1 MALLLSAKNSTG
13 YRGVTRER
21 NRFRA
26 VSRSGSNTTVE
37 LGRYDSAVAAA
48 VAVAKHVEA
57 EEAKGGAEAER
68 AAEARAERDAERK
81 AARKAGKKAAAG
93 AKGSSTE
100 QRGPEAADKPRAAAG
115 GAAGSSDDG
124 VAGGAGGSKGGGG
137 SVYNPTGLPT
147 EHEGVKLVLSPPRAA
162 GYPSPQPYT
171 PGPYPDP
178 WPTPT
183 LTLNPDP
190 DAEPSLQAGALRKER
205 HGLPRRHAR
214 GKPLHRAPVCAGGHG
229 ARTWHMRM
237 RMHMHMHTC
246 SMAAPVGY
254 H

>member
-57 EEAKGGAEAER
+57 EEARGGAEAER

-162 GYPSPQPYT
+162 SYPSPQPYT
-171 PGPYPDP
+171 PGPYL
-178 WPTPT
+178 TPGQ
-183 LTLNPDP
+183 PQP
-190 DAEPSLQAGALRKER
+190 
-205 HGLPRRHAR
+205 LP
-214 GKPLHRAPVCAGGHG
+214 
-229 ARTWHMRM
+229 
-237 RMHMHMHTC
+237 
-246 SMAAPVGY
+246 
-254 H
+254 